1 MENNIQEQIN
11 CLIERVNDLE
21 VLGLSFYLPLFIS
34 VLALIITVYHFIL
47 KRRYENF
54 DRIENNI
61 DNARVYL
68 FQTIIEISKDYN
80 MDDVIRDKI
89 IKTAT
94 EHLLN
99 KFDDACRKYN
109 KNKIDKKEFKHKYH
123 QVIVDLVNNNRP
135 NFETNLAKH
144 SNMLEYYQKE
154 HQQK

>member
-1 MENNIQEQIN
+1 MENNIQEQIK
-11 CLIERVNDLE
+11 CLVERVTNLE
-21 VLGLSFYLPLFIS
+21 TLGLEFYLPLVIS
-34 VLALIITVYHFIL
+34 ALALFITLYHFIL
-47 KRRYENF
+47 KRRYETF

-68 FQTIIEISKDYN
+68 FQTIIEVSKDTN
-80 MDDVIRDKI
+80 MDSVIAEKI
-89 IKTAT
+89 IKTAN

>member
-1 MENNIQEQIN
+1 MKI
-11 CLIERVNDLE
+11 LIE
-21 VLGLSFYLPLFIS
+21 
-34 VLALIITVYHFIL
+34 L
-47 KRRYENF
+47 KK
-54 DRIENNI
+54 NI

-68 FQTIIEISKDYN
+68 FQTIIEISKDHN
-80 MDDVIRDKI
+80 MDNDIKAKI
-89 IKTAT
+89 IQTIT

-123 QVIVDLVNNNRP
+123 QAIVDLVNNNKT
-135 NFETNLAKH
+135 NFGTNLVKH